1 MREVESRVEGPE
13 MRREGTARDLG
24 GTRRIGTGTVIG
36 IEIGMVVGTR
46 RERRTR
52 TAQARSEYNCSCC
65 DDCGSL
71 SSLFYRS
78 SKHRETSAEREERK
92 AEKRTR
98 RSAEAALTLPMRQ
111 AVAETSFYSS
121 TDNPFHDANLGDQFV
136 WGKKKEKEKKQGM
149 TPEEARRRDIER
161 HLESQVSCWFSIHVK
176 ATSCTDTSTDCSGR

>member
-1 MREVESRVEGPE
+1 MSWSVHVV
-13 MRREGTARDLG
+13 TA
-24 GTRRIGTGTVIG
+24 T
-36 IEIGMVVGTR
+36 
-46 RERRTR
+46 
-52 TAQARSEYNCSCC
+52 QAYH
-65 DDCGSL
+65 L
-71 SSLFYRS
+71 PYRS

-161 HLESQVSCWFSIHVK
+161 HLESQVSLLIPCG
-176 ATSCTDTSTDCSGR
+176 SGRPPVLLTYLCILARD